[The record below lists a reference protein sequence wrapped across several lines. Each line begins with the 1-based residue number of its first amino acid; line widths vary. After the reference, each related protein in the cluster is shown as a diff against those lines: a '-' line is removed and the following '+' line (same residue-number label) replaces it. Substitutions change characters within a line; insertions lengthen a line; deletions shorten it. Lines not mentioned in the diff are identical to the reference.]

1 MKNKIYSNTYNTKI
15 GYIRISA
22 NDKAITGIDLNL
34 TEKSCGETETPLIH
48 SAYIQLCEY
57 FDGKRRR
64 FNLPLA
70 PEGTDFQRSVWT
82 ELQKIPYGRT
92 CSYRDIATEIGN
104 KNACRAVG
112 GANGANSIPILIP
125 CHRVIAADGK
135 IGGYSG
141 GLDIKNKLLEIETNH
156 IHYFKYGKTETDY
169 LKSRDEHLAQVIG
182 KTGILDY
189 EVIPDIFS
197 ALVNCIIGQQISIKA
212 ADTIRQRLTDRL
224 GEISPATIYKTPLE
238 NLKQAGI
245 SERKVSYIKETSEK
259 IMSGEFD
266 IGILHTLSDKEVC
279 ERLTSLRGIGSWTAE
294 MILIFSMER
303 GNVLSFDDFG
313 IRRGIC
319 RLYGLEFI
327 GRETFEYY
335 RQLYSPYG
343 TVASFYLWSAGN
355 IK

>member
-1 MKNKIYSNTYNTKI
+1 MNNTVYSYTYNTKI

-22 NDKAITGIDLNL
+22 NDKAVTRIDLNL
-34 TEKSCGETETPLIH
+34 TEKPCGETETPLIH

-57 FDGKRRR
+57 FDGKRHR

-70 PEGTDFQRSVWT
+70 PEGTDFQCSVWT
-82 ELQKIPYGRT
+82 ELQKIPYGKT
-92 CSYRDIATEIGN
+92 CSYRDIATAIGN

-112 GANGANSIPILIP
+112 GANGANPIPVLIP

-141 GLDIKNKLLEIETNH
+141 GLDIKNRLLEIEANN
-156 IHYFKYGKTETDY
+156 IHYFKYGKTETGY
-169 LKSRDEHLAQVIG
+169 LKLRDESLAQVID
-182 KTGILDY
+182 KIGILNY
-189 EVIPDIFS
+189 EIIPDIFT
-197 ALVNCIIGQQISIKA
+197 AMVNCIIGQQISIKA
-212 ADTIRQRLTDRL
+212 LETIWQRIKENL
-224 GEISPATIYKTPLE
+224 GEITPASVNKTNPEDLI
-238 NLKQAGI
+238 KAGI
-245 SERKVSYIKETSEK
+245 SGRKASYIKDAAEK

-266 IGILHTLSDKEVC
+266 IGLLNTLSDNEACK
-279 ERLTSLRGIGSWTAE
+279 RLSSLRGVGTWTAE

-319 RLYGLEFI
+319 RLYGLESI
-327 GRETFEYY
+327 DRGTFEYY

-343 TVASFYLWSAGN
+343 TVASFYLWSVGN

>member
-1 MKNKIYSNTYNTKI
+1 MNKTIYSYTYNTKI
-15 GYIRISA
+15 GTMRISA
-22 NDKAITGIDLNL
+22 NDKAVTGIDLNL
-34 TEKSCGETETPLIH
+34 TEKPCGETETPLIQ
-48 SAYIQLCEY
+48 SAYIQLNEY

-64 FNLPLA
+64 FDLPLA
-70 PEGTDFQRSVWT
+70 PEGTIFQRSVWN

-92 CSYRDIATEIGN
+92 CSYRDIATALGN

-112 GANGANSIPILIP
+112 GANGANPLPIVIP

-141 GLDIKNKLLEIETNH
+141 GLDIKNKLLEIEANH
-156 IHYFKYGKTETDY
+156 IQYFKYGKTETDY
-169 LKSRDEHLAQVIG
+169 LKSRDERLAKVID
-182 KTGILDY
+182 KTGSLDY
-189 EVIPDIFS
+189 EVIPDIFA

-212 ADTIRQRLTDRL
+212 AETIWQRLNERL
-224 GEISPATIYKTPLE
+224 GEISLAAIHKTPLE
-238 NLKQAGI
+238 DLKQSGI
-245 SERKVSYIKETSEK
+245 SEQKASYIKDAAEK
-259 IMSGEFD
+259 IISGEFD
-266 IGILHTLSDKEVC
+266 IGILHTLSDNEVC
-279 ERLTSLRGIGSWTAE
+279 ERLSSLRGVGTWTAE

-319 RLYGLEFI
+319 RLHGLESI
-327 GRETFEYY
+327 GKEAFEQY

-343 TVASFYLWSAGN
+343 TVASFYLWSVGN